1 MIDFIFYTLFIIFTC
16 SIFLLSISIK
26 NEINETQLE
35 IRQLNA
41 SFLSQSDEVKSLQ
54 STRNYFTSYDYIQ
67 KTLKNRMVSA
77 TPETLFPPDAL
88 ILKSSF
94 SIPPVPELEL

>member
-1 MIDFIFYTLFIIFTC
+1 MNKKTSNGMIDFIFYTLFIIFTC

-77 TPETLFPPDAL
+77 TPERLL
-88 ILKSSF
+88 I
-94 SIPPVPELEL
+94 SISE